1 MDLTQVT
8 GVWGHGGE
16 GHVACP
22 IGVNLQGLSSE
33 GESEWEKESGLGWG
47 RGSQFGGHGQ
57 FPQ

>member
-33 GESEWEKESGLGWG
+33 GESEWEKAF
-47 RGSQFGGHGQ
+47 Q
-57 FPQ
+57 